1 VSDLPEPHSTNAQ
14 PDIEKAARE
23 CQRLSEKILLGL
35 TSKRSDEE
43 WEHFKERTIQLFTQ
57 KGLFKS
63 AEASQAPAQPA
74 QESTA
79 TPPTTP

>member
-1 VSDLPEPHSTNAQ
+1 MSDLPEPHSTNAQ